1 MNDALKMQISAYL
14 DGELPENESELLL
27 RRLGQDAELRQQIS
41 HYLQIGRLLRRE
53 PEVRGMEHLRGRIAA
68 SLGEVADE
76 PVAVVPETRKRYT
89 RLMAGAAIAASV
101 ALLGLFTLQQ
111 VGLQDVPDA
120 DRIANGIVDNRSGET
135 FATEPAVDELLDH
148 RLLDEMRWRHAGSSD
163 AGSAD
168 IRTRLVSLE
177 SREVDWVEIEPKS
190 AALEDDS
197 ESQDDTAANPADGSS
212 ETRPAE

>member
-53 PEVRGMEHLRGRIAA
+53 PEVNGLEHLRGRIAA

-76 PVAVVPETRKRYT
+76 TVVVMPETRRRYT
-89 RLMAGAAIAASV
+89 RLMAGTAIAASV

-111 VGLQDVPDA
+111 VGLQDA
-120 DRIANGIVDNRSGET
+120 DGVGSGIADNRVAET
-135 FATEPAVDELLDH
+135 FSTEPAVDELLDH

-168 IRTRLVSLE
+168 ILTRLVSLE
-177 SREVDWVEIEPKS
+177 LREIDWVEVEPKS
-190 AALEDDS
+190 DPLEDDT
-197 ESQDDTAANPADGSS
+197 ELQDDTAANPADGLSD
-212 ETRPAE
+212 TLPAD